1 MAYKRCADKVEENS
15 VKTWSGRSTHR
26 DLRGWRG
33 DSPPRDRRV
42 AKIKGF
48 EKGREW
54 RRSPWLRVFPF
65 MTVREIKNTTLIEKH
80 FAPTELAEAWG
91 FSARFV
97 RELFGE
103 EQGVILINRPEKLH
117 KRSYITM
124 RIPESVASR
133 VYGRLTRRA
142 A

>member
-1 MAYKRCADKVEENS
+1 
-15 VKTWSGRSTHR
+15 
-26 DLRGWRG
+26 
-33 DSPPRDRRV
+33 
-42 AKIKGF
+42 
-48 EKGREW
+48 
-54 RRSPWLRVFPF
+54 